1 MRITSI
7 ETIPVSLPVGRFRDG
22 MDKVRGRNAPA
33 RYDTGRTAAA
43 GRGADPEGTLF
54 LSNVIVKIHTD
65 EGVTGIGEAACDLTE
80 PVDVVKAMIDHHM
93 APALIGED
101 PMNWELLV
109 DRVSWDEARG
119 ATRHATSGIDL
130 ALHDLVARALGIS
143 VTTLIGG
150 YRREKVL
157 ASIEVPRGT
166 PEKMAEHS
174 AEYYQQGIRGIKA
187 KVGSDPR
194 RDAECIAAI
203 RERLGSAVS
212 IRADANCAYTLAEAK
227 TFCALVERL
236 DAGLELLE
244 QPLEKHDLAGFR
256 ELRGATAIPI
266 EVDES
271 AYSLGMVGLI
281 LRQDAADIINP
292 KCAKARSIGGVR
304 LWAAAAQSAGKRIV
318 IGTEW
323 GAGLKVAA
331 KLHLGAAVRNAD
343 PVVELTEIM
352 IHELLLAEPLV
363 LEDGYLRVPT
373 GPGLGFALDE
383 AKVEAFR
390 TREGAAAAGA

>member
-22 MDKVRGRNAPA
+22 MDKVLGHSVPRRYDAGRAPA
-33 RYDTGRTAAA
+33 P
-43 GRGADPEGTLF
+43 GRGADSRGTLF

-93 APALIGED
+93 AAVLIGED
-101 PMNWELLV
+101 PMNWEYLI

-119 ATRHATSGIDL
+119 ATRFSTSGIDL
-130 ALHDLVARALGIS
+130 ALHDLVGKALGIS
-143 VTTLIGG
+143 ITTLIGG
-150 YRREKVL
+150 RRREKVL

-166 PEKMAEHS
+166 PERMADHS

-203 RERLGSAVS
+203 REKLGSEVS
-212 IRADANCAYTLAEAK
+212 IRADANCGYTLAEAK
-227 TFCALVERL
+227 SFCARVERL

-256 ELRGATAIPI
+256 ELRAATGIPI

-281 LRQDAADIINP
+281 LRQDAADIINT
-292 KCAKARSIGGVR
+292 KCAKAGGIRGVR
-304 LWAAAAQSAGKRIV
+304 QWAAAAAAAGRQIV

-331 KLHLGAAVRNAD
+331 KLHLGAAVENAD

-352 IHELLLAEPLV
+352 IHELLLKEPLP

-373 GPGLGFALDE
+373 GPGLGLELDL
-383 AKVEAFR
+383 AKVEEFR
-390 TREGAAAAGA
+390 TRA